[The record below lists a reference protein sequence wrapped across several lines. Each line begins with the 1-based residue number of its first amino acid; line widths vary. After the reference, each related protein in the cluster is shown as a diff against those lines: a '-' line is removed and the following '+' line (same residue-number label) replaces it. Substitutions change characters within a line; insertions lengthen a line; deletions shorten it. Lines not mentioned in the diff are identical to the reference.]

1 MHFGDTV
8 EYCENN
14 YDTLPG
20 ADALI
25 ILTEWKPYRRP
36 DFERVRS
43 LLARPVIIDGRNL
56 FSPDKMREIGFEYTS
71 IGRPVAGELV
81 PA

>member
-1 MHFGDTV
+1 
-8 EYCENN
+8 
-14 YDTLPG
+14 
-20 ADALI
+20 LI

-36 DFERVRS
+36 DFDRIRS

-56 FSPDKMREIGFEYTS
+56 FSPEKLKELGFEYSS
-71 IGRPVAGELV
+71 IGRPRVGELV